1 MVYNLNNSN
10 GKYKGNWHA
19 YIILVGAVVKRS
31 SVVGRSGIL
40 EAFRGVAQP
49 G

>member
-19 YIILVGAVVKRS
+19 YLILVDAVVKCS
-31 SVVGRSGIL
+31 FVVGRSAIL